1 MDPARSPHTMGR
13 RNEAVCEN
21 PGVKEGLDAR
31 VLTAIGAVLLI
42 WASAFAGIRA
52 GLEGYTPG
60 HLALLRFLVGSGLLA
75 VYAASVRMPLPLLRD
90 VPAILLAGFL
100 GFTVYHVGLAY
111 GEVTVEAGA
120 ASLIIASVPVF
131 TALLAMAFL
140 GEKLRAWGWVGSA
153 ASFAG
158 VFLISVGE
166 GEALG
171 LDSGAFVILLAAV
184 GESFFFV
191 MQKPYLER
199 YGSLRFTTYSIWAGT
214 LFMLVF
220 SPGLVGEVRE
230 APLDATLSVV
240 YLGIFPTVGAYLAL
254 GYAFSRMPASVAVSF
269 LYVIPVL
276 AFLIA
281 WAWLG
286 EVPTLLSVAGGAL
299 SLCGVLLVNA
309 RGRRN
314 PEG

>member
-1 MDPARSPHTMGR
+1 
-13 RNEAVCEN
+13 
-21 PGVKEGLDAR
+21 
-31 VLTAIGAVLLI
+31 
-42 WASAFAGIRA
+42 
-52 GLEGYTPG
+52 
-60 HLALLRFLVGSGLLA
+60 
-75 VYAASVRMPLPLLRD
+75 MPLPLLRD

-131 TALLAMAFL
+131 TALLAVALL
-140 GEKLRAWGWVGSA
+140 GEKLGAWGWVGSG

-158 VFLISVGE
+158 VVLISAGE
-166 GEALG
+166 GGG
-171 LDSGAFVILLAAV
+171 LSLDPGAFFILLAAV

-191 MQKPYLER
+191 LQKPYLKK
-199 YGSLRFTTYSIWAGT
+199 YGTLRFTTYSIWAGT
-214 LFMLVF
+214 LFMLFF
-220 SPGLVGEVRE
+220 SPGLVGEVRA

-240 YLGIFPTVGAYLAL
+240 YLGVFPTVVAYLAL
-254 GYAFSRMPASVAVSF
+254 GYAFSRMPASAAVSF

-281 WAWLG
+281 WVWLG
-286 EVPTLLSVAGGAL
+286 EVPTLLSVVGGAL
-299 SLCGVLLVNA
+299 SICGVLLVNA

-314 PEG
+314 A

>member
-1 MDPARSPHTMGR
+1 MKG
-13 RNEAVCEN
+13 
-21 PGVKEGLDAR
+21 GLDAR
-31 VLTAIGAVLLI
+31 VLAAIVAVLVI

-52 GLEGYTPG
+52 GLEGYAPG

-75 VYAASVRMPLPLLRD
+75 VYAAFVRMPLPLIGD

-140 GEKLRAWGWVGSA
+140 GERLGAWGWVGSA

-158 VFLISVGE
+158 VALISLGE
-166 GEALG
+166 GGAIG
-171 LDSGAFVILLAAV
+171 FDPGAFAILLAAV

-191 MQKPYLER
+191 LQKPYLEK
-199 YGSLRFTTYSIWAGT
+199 YGALRFTTYSVWAGT

-220 SPGLVGEVRE
+220 SPGLVGEIGD

-240 YLGIFPTVGAYLAL
+240 YLGVFPTVVAYLAL
-254 GYAFSRMPASVAVSF
+254 GYAFSRMSASVTVSF

-286 EVPTLLSVAGGAL
+286 EVPTLLSVVGGVL
-299 SLCGVLLVNA
+299 SLSGVLLVNA
-309 RGRRN
+309 RGRT
-314 PEG
+314 

>member
-1 MDPARSPHTMGR
+1 MKG
-13 RNEAVCEN
+13 
-21 PGVKEGLDAR
+21 GLDAR

-60 HLALLRFLVGSGLLA
+60 HLALLRFLVGSGLLI
-75 VYAASVRMPLPLLRD
+75 VYALAVRMPLPSLRD
-90 VPAILLAGFL
+90 LPAVLLGGFL

-120 ASLIIASVPVF
+120 ASLIISSVPVF
-131 TALLAMAFL
+131 TALLAVAFL
-140 GEKLRAWGWVGSA
+140 RERLGAWGWVGSA

-158 VFLISVGE
+158 VVLISLGE
-166 GEALG
+166 GG
-171 LDSGAFVILLAAV
+171 TVVFDFGAFAILIAAV

-191 MQKPYLER
+191 MQKPYLEK

-220 SPGLVGEVRE
+220 SPGLVAEVRS
-230 APLDATLSVV
+230 ASLDATLSVV
-240 YLGIFPTVGAYLAL
+240 YLGVFPTVVAYLAL
-254 GYAFSRMPASVAVSF
+254 GYAFSRMPASIAVSF

-281 WAWLG
+281 WIWLG
-286 EVPTLLSVAGGAL
+286 EVPTLLSVMGGAISL
-299 SLCGVLLVNA
+299 SGVLLVNA
-309 RGRRN
+309 RGRLS
-314 PEG
+314 PER

>member
-1 MDPARSPHTMGR
+1 MKG
-13 RNEAVCEN
+13 
-21 PGVKEGLDAR
+21 GLDAR

-60 HLALLRFLVGSGLLA
+60 HLALLRFLVGSGLLI
-75 VYAASVRMPLPLLRD
+75 VYALAVRMPLPSARDLPAVLLG
-90 VPAILLAGFL
+90 GFL
-100 GFTVYHVGLAY
+100 GFTVYHYGLAH

-131 TALLAMAFL
+131 TALLAVMFL
-140 GEKLRAWGWVGSA
+140 GERLGAWGWVGSA

-158 VFLISVGE
+158 VVLISVGE
-166 GEALG
+166 GG
-171 LDSGAFVILLAAV
+171 GTVGFDPGAFAILIAAV
-184 GESFFFV
+184 GESLFFV
-191 MQKPYLER
+191 MQKPYLEK

-220 SPGLVGEVRE
+220 SPGLVAEVK
-230 APLDATLSVV
+230 AASLDATLSVV
-240 YLGIFPTVGAYLAL
+240 YLGVFPTVVAYLAL
-254 GYAFSRMPASVAVSF
+254 GYAFSRMPASIAVSF

-281 WAWLG
+281 WIWLG
-286 EVPTLLSVAGGAL
+286 EVPTLLSVIGGAISL
-299 SLCGVLLVNA
+299 SGVVLVNA

-314 PEG
+314 PER

>member
-1 MDPARSPHTMGR
+1 MKG
-13 RNEAVCEN
+13 
-21 PGVKEGLDAR
+21 GLDAR
-31 VLTAIGAVLLI
+31 VLTAIGVVLVI

-52 GLEGYTPG
+52 GLEGYSPG

-75 VYAASVRMPLPLLRD
+75 LYAAYRRMPLPLLKD

-131 TALLAMAFL
+131 TALLAVALL
-140 GEKLRAWGWVGSA
+140 GERLGAWGWAGSG

-158 VFLISVGE
+158 VVLISAGE
-166 GEALG
+166 GGGLAL
-171 LDSGAFVILLAAV
+171 DPGAFFILLAAV

-191 MQKPYLER
+191 LQKPYLSK
-199 YGSLRFTTYSIWAGT
+199 YGTLRFTTYSIWAGT

-220 SPGLVGEVRE
+220 SPGLVDEVRA

-240 YLGIFPTVGAYLAL
+240 YLGVFPTVVAYLAL
-254 GYAFSRMPASVAVSF
+254 GYAFSRMPASSAVSF

-299 SLCGVLLVNA
+299 SICGVFLVNA
-309 RGRRN
+309 RGRQTPMTVESGQAQTRK
-314 PEG
+314 GRFHGI

>member
-1 MDPARSPHTMGR
+1 MKG
-13 RNEAVCEN
+13 
-21 PGVKEGLDAR
+21 GLDAR

-60 HLALLRFLVGSGLLA
+60 HLALLRFLVGSGLLI
-75 VYAASVRMPLPLLRD
+75 VYALAVRMPLPSLRD
-90 VPAILLAGFL
+90 LPAVLLGGFL

-120 ASLIIASVPVF
+120 ASLIISSVPVF
-131 TALLAMAFL
+131 TALLAVAFL
-140 GEKLRAWGWVGSA
+140 GERLGAWGWVGSA

-158 VFLISVGE
+158 VVLISVGE
-166 GEALG
+166 SGTVG
-171 LDSGAFVILLAAV
+171 FDFGAFAILIAAV

-191 MQKPYLER
+191 MQKPYLEK

-220 SPGLVGEVRE
+220 SPGLVAEVRS
-230 APLDATLSVV
+230 ASLDATLSVV
-240 YLGIFPTVGAYLAL
+240 YLGVFPTVVAYLAL
-254 GYAFSRMPASVAVSF
+254 GYAFSRMPASIAVSF

-281 WAWLG
+281 WIWLG
-286 EVPTLLSVAGGAL
+286 EVPTLLSVIGGAISL
-299 SLCGVLLVNA
+299 SGVLLVNA
-309 RGRRN
+309 RGRRS
-314 PEG
+314 PER